1 VVASCETDANGAYD
15 LTIGSSFP
23 VRLELSNIPDYLRP
37 GPAGPDSATTVTFVS
52 GATSGRD
59 FGLANPAQYCDPATS
74 SLATTC
80 FVNGSAVNSAGGPN
94 DTLVRWPYSNRGTA
108 PGPIHISERDH
119 IGSAWG
125 LAYNTENEDLYTSAF
140 LKRHVGLR
148 NGLGAIFITDPFAA
162 TTNGQ
167 LFVDVAAAP
176 FNLDVGEIG
185 TDADRGLVADPT
197 AQNNDPAAFY
207 AVGKVGLADLAIS
220 EDNQFLWFLNL
231 FNKTLYSLEIDSDG
245 DPNTPPTPAD
255 LQAFP
260 LPITQ
265 CNSYQT
271 LYLNAGGPNFANL
284 VSPAW
289 NGDGYY
295 VGGTAGTTTG
305 APNGAPYT
313 TKRSDP
319 SSFEYIVPMPD
330 GIYNV
335 TLHVYDNTPLTFNA
349 TVEGTTQNI
358 AVGAGIEHNE
368 LFNGVVVKDGMM
380 NFIFDDA
387 TVGDPTINGI
397 QITAASG
404 QPFNETAAFALKIL
418 DGDIYVGLI
427 CTAEYSQDVTQLDAH
442 VYRLANGTL
451 PFAQVVT
458 FALDYSK
465 GPASSFENCP
475 LSSNWHP
482 WATSIPPSCTLN
494 GERIVWPQPMLSG
507 IEFDVDGSLILT
519 FMDRLGHQLGNFNWV
534 LAGTDIREGVIGGDI
549 LRLYNN
555 NGTYELENNGTVGPL
570 AAAWLTADNGV
581 GNGEGPGGG
590 EFYQDDASPPRSH
603 RETPVGGLAHIYGSG
618 EVVATTMDPI
628 GTAESGGVLFFDNV
642 LGSSTTGAAD
652 DSFDGYQI
660 YVSSSVA
667 TFGKSNGLG
676 DLVLLCAVAPI
687 VIGNR
692 VWFDADADGV
702 QDADAGEDGID
713 GVTVGLYDANGLL
726 LASMETITDPQGN
739 PGFYQFVGDGLD
751 GATWVT
757 AGNVVQPHTDYTV
770 AIFDS
775 EFTAGEELVGLF
787 MTLDNQNPDGLPT
800 PDIRDSDGVAVSVGT
815 GANAATRGVSLTTGA
830 PGDNDHTFDFGF
842 TLTPTAVTLQSTIIT
857 PAMTGWLYILVIFI
871 ALAVITYILLPY
883 RLRTGRE

>member
-1 VVASCETDANGAYD
+1 
-15 LTIGSSFP
+15 
-23 VRLELSNIPDYLRP
+23 
-37 GPAGPDSATTVTFVS
+37 
-52 GATSGRD
+52 
-59 FGLANPAQYCDPATS
+59 
-74 SLATTC
+74 
-80 FVNGSAVNSAGGPN
+80 
-94 DTLVRWPYSNRGTA
+94 
-108 PGPIHISERDH
+108 
-119 IGSAWG
+119 
-125 LAYNTENEDLYTSAF
+125 
-140 LKRHVGLR
+140 
-148 NGLGAIFITDPFAA
+148 
-162 TTNGQ
+162 
-167 LFVDVAAAP
+167 
-176 FNLDVGEIG
+176 
-185 TDADRGLVADPT
+185 
-197 AQNNDPAAFY
+197 
-207 AVGKVGLADLAIS
+207 
-220 EDNQFLWFLNL
+220 
-231 FNKTLYSLEIDSDG
+231 
-245 DPNTPPTPAD
+245 
-255 LQAFP
+255 
-260 LPITQ
+260 
-265 CNSYQT
+265 
-271 LYLNAGGPNFANL
+271 
-284 VSPAW
+284 
-289 NGDGYY
+289 
-295 VGGTAGTTTG
+295 
-305 APNGAPYT
+305 
-313 TKRSDP
+313 
-319 SSFEYIVPMPD
+319 
-330 GIYNV
+330 
-335 TLHVYDNTPLTFNA
+335 
-349 TVEGTTQNI
+349 
-358 AVGAGIEHNE
+358 
-368 LFNGVVVKDGMM
+368 
-380 NFIFDDA
+380 
-387 TVGDPTINGI
+387 
-397 QITAASG
+397 
-404 QPFNETAAFALKIL
+404 
-418 DGDIYVGLI
+418 
-427 CTAEYSQDVTQLDAH
+427 
-442 VYRLANGTL
+442 
-451 PFAQVVT
+451 
-458 FALDYSK
+458 
-465 GPASSFENCP
+465 
-475 LSSNWHP
+475 
-482 WATSIPPSCTLN
+482 
-494 GERIVWPQPMLSG
+494 MLSG

-883 RLRTGRE
+883 RLRTGRK